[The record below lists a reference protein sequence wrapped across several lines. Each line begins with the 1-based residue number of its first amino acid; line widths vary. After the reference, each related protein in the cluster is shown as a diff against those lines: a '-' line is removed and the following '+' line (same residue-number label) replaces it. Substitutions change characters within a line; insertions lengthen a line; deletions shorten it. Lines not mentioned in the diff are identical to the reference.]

1 MTGGAERG
9 LVEVDRGAGGGGAI
23 MVLVEEEEVIGSMGV
38 GVGVREVLALAAFG
52 VDGKLEM
59 PCSAR
64 LEGVVERRPGIDAA
78 TGGVFLPFISVE
90 RFLWTLF
97 FFSFSFFLVW

>member
-1 MTGGAERG
+1 MEEEEAEGLRPEGVNCMTGGAEWG
-9 LVEVDRGAGGGGAI
+9 LVEVGRDAGGGGGGAI

-59 PCSAR
+59 PCC
-64 LEGVVERRPGIDAA
+64 LRR
-78 TGGVFLPFISVE
+78 
-90 RFLWTLF
+90 
-97 FFSFSFFLVW
+97 